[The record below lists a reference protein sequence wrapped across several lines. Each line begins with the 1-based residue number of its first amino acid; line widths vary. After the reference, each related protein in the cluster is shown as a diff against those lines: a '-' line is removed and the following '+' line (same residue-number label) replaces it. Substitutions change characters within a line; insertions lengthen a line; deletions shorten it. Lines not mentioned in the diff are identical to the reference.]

1 MNMLRISALS
11 FIVMLAAC
19 GDTGSK
25 KCPLGAPSAIFS
37 PEVPGIEKHHFEAKD
52 QDGLEEALLERGV
65 YLRIYQSGCDQ
76 LRQEFQF
83 QVPGNYANF
92 PDTMW
97 MKEAVR
103 QFYHLGNLSEQSAGL
118 KMWAS
123 AIEGVRSDMRLGE
136 PKQLDQNIFVQ
147 IDKIAGAEEST
158 LRVVLLQ
165 K

>member
-1 MNMLRISALS
+1 MYRILFLS
-11 FIVMLAAC
+11 LLCLCAC
-19 GDTGSK
+19 ENIGTK
-25 KCPLGAPSAIFS
+25 KCPLGAPSAIFD
-37 PEVPGIEKHHFEAKD
+37 PQVKGIEKHHFEVKG
-52 QDGLEEALLERGV
+52 QESLEELVLERGV
-65 YLRIYQSGCDQ
+65 YLQIMQSGCDQ

-92 PDTMW
+92 PDSLW
-97 MKEAVR
+97 VKEAVR
-103 QFYHLGNLSEQSAGL
+103 QFYYLGNLSEKSAGL

-123 AIEGVRSDMRLGE
+123 AIESVRTDMRIAE
-136 PKQLDQNIFVQ
+136 PKQLDQNIYVQ